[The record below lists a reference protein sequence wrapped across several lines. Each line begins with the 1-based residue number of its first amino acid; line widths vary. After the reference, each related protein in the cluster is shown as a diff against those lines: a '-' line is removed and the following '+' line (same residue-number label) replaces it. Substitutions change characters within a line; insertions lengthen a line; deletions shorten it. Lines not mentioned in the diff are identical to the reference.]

1 MNRFWKAFLI
11 CLGVF
16 VLLNVASY
24 FLLSTAS
31 YERAG
36 FPWRF
41 WTRSPRYSSF
51 YEVRLAM
58 DLVVALYCSYKV
70 GRWYEQRGTP
80 DYVIGTKV

>member
-1 MNRFWKAFLI
+1 MNQFWKAFLI

-24 FLLSTAS
+24 FLWSTPT

-41 WTRSPRYSSF
+41 WSRSPNYSSF
-51 YEVRLAM
+51 REMRLLM
-58 DLVVALYCSYKV
+58 DLAAALYCSYKV
-70 GRWYEQRGTP
+70 GRWYEQRGTN